1 MNTIKRAAGAIMIAA
16 TMWLS
21 ACGGGGN
28 AGQSLPATTPPS
40 SNWDSM
46 VWDQGNWG

>member
-1 MNTIKRAAGAIMIAA
+1 MTIKRAAGALIIAA
-16 TMWLS
+16 TIWLS
-21 ACGGGGN
+21 SCGGGGFEESSPD
-28 AGQSLPATTPPS
+28 AAPS

>member
-1 MNTIKRAAGAIMIAA
+1 MTLRRIAA
-16 TMWLS
+16 IALIGIALLLDS
-21 ACGGGGN
+21 CGGGGGPGG
-28 AGQSLPATTPPS
+28 AAAPS

>member
-1 MNTIKRAAGAIMIAA
+1 MTLRRIAA
-16 TMWLS
+16 IALIGMALLLDS
-21 ACGGGGN
+21 CSGGGGGSGG
-28 AGQSLPATTPPS
+28 AAAPS